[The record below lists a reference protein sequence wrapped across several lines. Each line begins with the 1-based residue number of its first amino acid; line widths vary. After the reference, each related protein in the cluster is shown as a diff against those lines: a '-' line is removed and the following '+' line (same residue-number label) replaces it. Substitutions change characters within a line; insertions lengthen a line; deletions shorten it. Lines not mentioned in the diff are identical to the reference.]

1 MTERLWAQM
10 EQRFASEVFWHF
22 VGRECKDNLDEC
34 YKRLIGILEN
44 GLNVGKNPVEFKYK
58 DNGTGETVTLW
69 GYPVSCLADIPFKD
83 LHIQAKRYG
92 TIAIGFNKDSA
103 IDNHFNPVLYVNT
116 YSYYFARF
124 MKHRKKLEEYMADG
138 NEEEFE
144 KLKEVLLTLGSLAKS
159 GDLKANPIDS
169 KELDEFQLNN
179 FYYEREWRSIYQWKF
194 KSYDVA
200 LVIVNDDQMVKDLKS
215 DIETKQLRIDKST
228 PILPFR
234 MVYKL

>member
-44 GLNVGKNPVEFKYK
+44 GLNVSKDPVEFKYK
-58 DNGTGETVTLW
+58 DKETGEIVILW

-116 YSYYFARF
+116 YSHYFARY
-124 MKHRKKLEEYMADG
+124 MKNRKELEEYVAKGDKEKFEQF
-138 NEEEFE
+138 EEI
-144 KLKEVLLTLGSLAKS
+144 LLTLGSLAKS

-179 FYYEREWRSIYQWKF
+179 FYYEREWRSIQPWEF
-194 KSYDVA
+194 KSSDVA
-200 LVIVNDDQMVKDLKS
+200 LIIVNDDQMVEDLKN

-228 PILPFR
+228 SILPFP

>member
-22 VGRECKDNLDEC
+22 VGRECKNDLGES
-34 YKRLIGILEN
+34 YQKLIRILEN
-44 GLNVGKNPVEFKYK
+44 GLDVGKNNIEFKYL
-58 DNGTGETVTLW
+58 DNDAREIVTLW

-83 LHIQAKRYG
+83 LHIHATRYG

-103 IDNHFNPVLYVNT
+103 IDNNFNPVLYVNT
-116 YSYYFARF
+116 YSYLFTRF
-124 MKHRKKLEEYMADG
+124 MKHRKELEEYMAKGDK
-138 NEEEFE
+138 EKFE
-144 KLKEVLLTLGSLAKS
+144 KFEEMLLTLGSLAKS

-179 FYYEREWRSIYQWKF
+179 FYYEREWRSVYPWKF
-194 KSYDVA
+194 KSSDVA
-200 LVIVNDDQMVKDLKS
+200 LIIVNDDQMVKDLRN